1 MKTPPASSSRP
12 ALRRRAP
19 GFTLV
24 ELMVAMAIGL
34 VLALAISLSMLV
46 MGRQFRVVGANSAA
60 QVNAQ
65 LALSLIDEAGRAA
78 GAGLFN
84 NGQPICQMFNA
95 WYSGSTKS
103 NGAALMPARIVD
115 GGSAGSSDTIVFSS
129 SNAVGPLSGL
139 PVLDTMAGSTAG
151 IVVPDA
157 GVIAANDVAIVGV
170 PGSTS
175 VPCTLLRVSAAPTVG
190 TACGGNA
197 VQCQTLQHAADGTY
211 NPPAGTFGMEPSYSY
226 ANAGGN
232 GPAVVM
238 RLGTEFRQD
247 GFQVACNT
255 LITYNAF
262 TDSPSCT
269 ATPVAFAGGA
279 NALVSDVALMH
290 AQYGISATASSD
302 IVTNWVDAKTVGGVN
317 WASPGATDIGRIKA
331 IRVVLVTRSKEPASE
346 LVTAASCTNGGGVV
360 NTGPCSFDDAEAPV
374 LDLSGIAVP
383 SGRSWRNYRYR
394 VHQAVVPLRNAI
406 WSS

>member
-1 MKTPPASSSRP
+1 
-12 ALRRRAP
+12 
-19 GFTLV
+19 
-24 ELMVAMAIGL
+24 MAIGL
-34 VLALAISLSMLV
+34 VLALAISLSMLA

-65 LALSLIDEAGRAA
+65 LALSLIDESGRAA

-84 NGQPICQMFNA
+84 NGQPICQRFNA
-95 WYSGSTKS
+95 WHSGSVKS
-103 NGAALMPARIVD
+103 NGAALMPARITD

-129 SNAVGPLSGL
+129 SNAIGPLSAL

-157 GVIAANDVAIVGV
+157 GVVAANDVAIVGV

-175 VPCTLLRVSAAPTVG
+175 VPCTLLRVSATPAVG
-190 TACGGNA
+190 AVCGGNA
-197 VQCQTLQHAADGTY
+197 AQCQTLQHAPDGTY
-211 NPPAGTFGMEPSYSY
+211 NPPAGTFGTEPAYSY
-226 ANAGGN
+226 TTAGGS

-238 RLGTEFRQD
+238 RLGTEFRQN

-262 TDSPSCT
+262 TDNPSCT
-269 ATPVAFAGGA
+269 AAPVAFAGGA
-279 NALVSDVALMH
+279 NALVSDVVLMH
-290 AQYGISATASSD
+290 AQYGISASASSD

-317 WASPGATDIGRIKA
+317 WASPGAADIGRIKA
-331 IRVVLVTRSKEPASE
+331 IRVVLVTRSKEPASD

-360 NTGPCSFDDAEAPV
+360 NTGPCSFDDAEAPA
-374 LDLSGIAVP
+374 LDLSGVAVP
-383 SGRSWRNYRYR
+383 SGRSWRNFRYR
-394 VHQAVVPLRNAI
+394 VHQAVIPLRNAI